1 MEMSK
6 PCIFVVVFRLKLSSE
21 IDQNFRNIQR
31 VSCYS
36 SVVRL
41 QFSCEVLLLLFH
53 NSLYSNLIFFFFGTT
68 KIAGP
73 DIC

>member
-6 PCIFVVVFRLKLSSE
+6 PCIFVVVFKLKLSSE
-21 IDQNFRNIQR
+21 IYQNFRNIQR

-53 NSLYSNLIFFFFGTT
+53 NSLYSNLIFFFWTT